1 MAFSLLT
8 YSQQPP
14 QPAATTS
21 CICNTMKNVAKY
33 YPSEWHLLHYK
44 GFLFGIGLGKWGLPA
59 EALWDLSL
67 PIQREQK
74 RGVAIA
80 AKALQ
85 EFFCCLKTFQS
96 AALSLWHHCN
106 GVKDEVLQAGG
117 QLPCLEELSKRAALV
132 GWGKSTR
139 GTEHTVTS
147 ALSPV
152 LPLKCFWIPA
162 SELFNKHLAEN
173 GSSNQWKLEELLP
186 ESEFSEHRNS
196 TPLKY
201 FKISPTYF
209 MGLQWHC
216 LFIVRL

>member
-1 MAFSLLT
+1 
-8 YSQQPP
+8 
-14 QPAATTS
+14 
-21 CICNTMKNVAKY
+21 MKNVAKY
-33 YPSEWHLLHYK
+33 SPSEWYLLYDK
-44 GFLFGIGLGKWGLPA
+44 GFLFGMCLGKWGLPA

-85 EFFCCLKTFQS
+85 EFFCCLKPLQS

-117 QLPCLEELSKRAALV
+117 QLPCLEELSKCAALV

-139 GTEHTVTS
+139 GTEHTLTS
-147 ALSPV
+147 ALQLKQVLLIPV
-152 LPLKCFWIPA
+152 NKSKWVFQQTPCWKWIIQSMKVRRTTPRKWVI
-162 SELFNKHLAEN
+162 SED
-173 GSSNQWKLEELLP
+173 
-186 ESEFSEHRNS
+186 RNS

-201 FKISPTYF
+201 LKISQNSLYGSP
-209 MGLQWHC
+209 MESPIHC
-216 LFIVRL
+216 